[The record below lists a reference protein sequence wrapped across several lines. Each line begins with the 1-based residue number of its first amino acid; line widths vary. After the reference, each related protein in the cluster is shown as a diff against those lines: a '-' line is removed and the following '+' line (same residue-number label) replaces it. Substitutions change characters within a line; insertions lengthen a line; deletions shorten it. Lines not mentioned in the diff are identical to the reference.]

1 MTSDIK
7 KHLFGVDICAKDDNG
22 SIPVDYSGIQLE
34 IERILN
40 NYIIFRQYKQQ
51 CIKSGS

>member
-40 NYIIFRQYKQQ
+40 SSVLSLGASVPNK
-51 CIKSGS
+51 CT